1 MSEPMTATTNSVP
14 KAALITGGSRGIGA
28 ACARL
33 FAQQGY
39 GVGIVCRTA
48 KDQAEALAEA
58 LSALGVP
65 VKVYVCDVA
74 QREQVQAMTAAFL
87 RDFGRIDVLVCN
99 AGIARQELF
108 TDITEASWREVMGVD
123 LDGVFYCAQAVLPDM
138 LHRKAGKIIT
148 LSSMWGQVGA
158 SCEVAYSTAKAGVIG
173 LTKAL
178 AKELGPSGITVN
190 CVAPGVIDTEMN
202 GNLPQDIKDELAEE
216 TPLERLGTPE
226 DVAQAVWF
234 LASSAG
240 DFFTGQVLAPNGGF
254 LI

>member
-1 MSEPMTATTNSVP
+1 M
-14 KAALITGGSRGIGA
+14 
-28 ACARL
+28 
-33 FAQQGY
+33 
-39 GVGIVCRTA
+39 GIVCRKA
-48 KDQAEALAEA
+48 KDQAEALAEELA
-58 LSALGVP
+58 ALGVP

-87 RDFGRIDVLVCN
+87 REFGRIDVLVCN

-108 TDITEASWREVMGVD
+108 TDITEAGWREVMGVD

-158 SCEVAYSTAKAGVIG
+158 SCEVAYSAAKAGVIG

-202 GNLPQDIKDELAEE
+202 GNLSQDIKDELAEE

-240 DFFTGQVLAPNGGF
+240 DFFTGQVLAPNGG
-254 LI
+254 LII

>member
-1 MSEPMTATTNSVP
+1 M
-14 KAALITGGSRGIGA
+14 
-28 ACARL
+28 
-33 FAQQGY
+33 
-39 GVGIVCRTA
+39 GIVCRKA
-48 KDQAEALAEA
+48 KDQAEALAEELAA
-58 LSALGVP
+58 LSVP

-240 DFFTGQVLAPNGGF
+240 DFFTGQILAPNGG
-254 LI
+254 LII